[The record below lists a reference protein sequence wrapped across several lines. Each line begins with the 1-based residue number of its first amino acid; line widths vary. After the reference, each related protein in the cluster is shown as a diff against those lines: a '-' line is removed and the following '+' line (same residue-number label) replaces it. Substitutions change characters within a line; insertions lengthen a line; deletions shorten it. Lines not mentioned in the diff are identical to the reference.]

1 LYRIKDKEEES
12 SEQVTED
19 DDRDQQGSAVLYIQM
34 QFCEKETLR
43 KAIDSGDLAR
53 NRFRMWN
60 LFRQIVEGISYFHSK
75 GVVHRDLNV
84 LIQYNV
90 AFFHIYLINL
100 KWIPFYE

>member
-1 LYRIKDKEEES
+1 MYRIKDKEEES

-19 DDRDQQGSAVLYIQM
+19 DDCDQQGSAVLYIQM

-84 LIQYNV
+84 YQFKMMPFIR
-90 AFFHIYLINL
+90 IYLNL
-100 KWIPFYE
+100 LKLDLLL